1 MQFEKRCQHQL
12 RFFRKQASLK
22 KGHAHFCA
30 MSQNRENLFSENKH
44 RSKRDMHT
52 FAPSPKIGK
61 PFFPKTSI
69 AQKGTC
75 ALLRHVPKTGKPFF
89 RKQASLKKGHAHF
102 CAKSQKRETFF
113 SENKHRS
120 KRDIRQNDPRQMHS

>member
-1 MQFEKRCQHQL
+1 
-12 RFFRKQASLK
+12 
-22 KGHAHFCA
+22 
-30 MSQNRENLFSENKH
+30 MSQKRETFFSENKH
-44 RSKRDMHT
+44 RSKKDMRA
-52 FAPSPKIGK
+52 FAPCPKNGK

-75 ALLRHVPKTGKPFF
+75 ALLRQVPKTGNLFF

-102 CAKSQKRETFF
+102 CAMSQKRETFF